1 MKADIKKVPSGIR
14 KEQASLEAQSGPL
27 RGDPIFDRNL
37 LQVSCEAF
45 QPRLRELFS
54 THQ

>member
-1 MKADIKKVPSGIR
+1 MKEDIKKVPSGNR
-14 KEQASLEAQSGPL
+14 KEQASLEAQSGPWW
-27 RGDPIFDRNL
+27 GDPMFDRNL

-45 QPRLRELFS
+45 QPRLRALFS